1 MLLDCTYLVDIQ
13 VCKYISVMFFTFSCR
28 MGKRKLRFN
37 ARKNNERNKYMEREL
52 LVSIPLSLVTLP
64 CELVVSLPLSAYT
77 PSDAS
82 TLHSSP
88 CELVVSL
95 PLSAYTSSILP
106 DASTLHSR
114 LILSQQLPLGWTASS
129 VGSSSAS
136 HSASLALY
144 KLQISPSLPSVD
156 YSFMLTVA
164 PDCNWTLCLGRKQIS
179 KDQCQL
185 LVGFKEKLCTV
196 AALVQVLSTLDESK
210 CCVGN
215 PDTKFLQLAARTFRD
230 KSGKYHYTYVHV
242 VNCM

>member
-1 MLLDCTYLVDIQ
+1 M
-13 VCKYISVMFFTFSCR
+13 
-28 MGKRKLRFN
+28 
-37 ARKNNERNKYMEREL
+37 
-52 LVSIPLSLVTLP
+52 
-64 CELVVSLPLSAYT
+64 SLPLSAYASSIL
-77 PSDAS
+77 PDAS
-82 TLHSSP
+82 TLHNRLINP

-196 AALVQVLSTLDESK
+196 AELVQVCPHWTRA
-210 CCVGN
+210 
-215 PDTKFLQLAARTFRD
+215 T
-230 KSGKYHYTYVHV
+230 V
-242 VNCM
+242 VWVILTQSFCS

>member
-1 MLLDCTYLVDIQ
+1 
-13 VCKYISVMFFTFSCR
+13 MFTVAILACMSHIH
-28 MGKRKLRFN
+28 KRKLRFN
-37 ARKNNERNKYMEREL
+37 ARKNDERNKYMKREL
-52 LVSIPLSLVTLP
+52 LVSIPLSLVTLIINS
-64 CELVVSLPLSAYT
+64 CELVVSLP
-77 PSDAS
+77 
-82 TLHSSP
+82 
-88 CELVVSL
+88 V
-95 PLSAYTSSILP
+95 SAYTSSILP

-196 AALVQVLSTLDESK
+196 AELVQVLSTLDESK

-215 PDTKFLQLAARTFRD
+215 PDTKFLQLAAHHKGTFRD
-230 KSGKYHYTYVHV
+230 KSGKYYYTYVHV

>member
-1 MLLDCTYLVDIQ
+1 V
-13 VCKYISVMFFTFSCR
+13 FTVAILACMSHIH
-28 MGKRKLRFN
+28 KRKLRFN
-37 ARKNNERNKYMEREL
+37 ARKNDERNKYMKREL
-52 LVSIPLSLVTLP
+52 LVSILLSLVTLIINS
-64 CELVVSLPLSAYT
+64 CELVVSLP
-77 PSDAS
+77 
-82 TLHSSP
+82 
-88 CELVVSL
+88 V
-95 PLSAYTSSILP
+95 SAYTSSILP

-196 AALVQVLSTLDESK
+196 AELVQVLSTLDESK

-215 PDTKFLQLAARTFRD
+215 PDTKFLQLAAHHKGTFRD
-230 KSGKYHYTYVHV
+230 KSGKYYYTYVHV